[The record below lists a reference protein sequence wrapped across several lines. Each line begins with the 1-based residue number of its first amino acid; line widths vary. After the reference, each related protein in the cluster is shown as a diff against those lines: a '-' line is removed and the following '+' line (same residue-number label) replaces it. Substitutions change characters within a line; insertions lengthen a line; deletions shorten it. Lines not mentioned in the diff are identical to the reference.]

1 MKGICLW
8 SHIALTK
15 EINICIHSVSL
26 PLIAYDL
33 IHHSTQISQH
43 YHEPNIISLRIYD
56 DTYSQLQIL

>member
-8 SHIALTK
+8 SHTALSN
-15 EINICIHSVSL
+15 EIYICVHSLSL
-26 PLIAYDL
+26 PLTAYEL

-56 DTYSQLQIL
+56 MYSQLQTL